1 MFGLRGPKQFGV
13 ERTDGEGKGNE
24 CLVKYML
31 WKGRIE
37 GGKQLAD
44 TLQSLRATS
53 ATFAAF
59 ETTEPSIAGVDALE
73 RSKGE

>member
-1 MFGLRGPKQFGV
+1 M
-13 ERTDGEGKGNE
+13 EE
-24 CLVKYML
+24 
-31 WKGRIE
+31 
-37 GGKQLAD
+37 GKQLAD

-59 ETTEPSIAGVDALE
+59 ETTELSIAEADALE